1 MVEQLLL
8 LLTCIEGC
16 DLRNNKFKVCAAACV
31 LYINIILLNKLEVDD
46 TVRIFSEY
54 VTLL

>member
-16 DLRNNKFKVCAAACV
+16 DLRNNKFKVCAAACA
-31 LYINIILLNKLEVDD
+31 LYIILLNKLEVDD
-46 TVRIFSEY
+46 TVQIFPEY
-54 VTLL
+54 VNLL

>member
-46 TVRIFSEY
+46 TVQIFSEY